1 MRENFCEA
9 FIKNRGNQFKCN
21 EIVDS
26 REKRSV
32 RQDRVFPRVSKFF
45 SYPADRSIRT
55 INEEN
60 HVTRERD
67 KTARLLTV
75 FVIDRSVSSQLAIV
89 VVVAASDRDRRT
101 TSARDF
107 GTRVRNVD
115 TPNDNDDNDGDRR
128 VNRPRLRAR

>member
-1 MRENFCEA
+1 M
-9 FIKNRGNQFKCN
+9 
-21 EIVDS
+21 
-26 REKRSV
+26 
-32 RQDRVFPRVSKFF
+32 
-45 SYPADRSIRT
+45 
-55 INEEN
+55 
-60 HVTRERD
+60 TRERD